1 MTLTLP
7 PTPYTL
13 HPTPYTLTAAEQ
25 QALTE
30 EFKMASLKALGGHWS
45 ATRVSKLLAQERALS
60 LLQLLRLH
68 RARDSVLLDEAK
80 LRGKLRGLLIA
91 YSARSLVQRGVKVGD
106 INTHTGDMRLA
117 AEAGLVKLRVLH
129 GCFDS
134 CAGHVD
140 VPGPGLLMIVAQSSV
155 PDRMSC
161 ILRLAAPVPFPA
173 SLASLRRHED
183 EQKMLLR
190 HRQPKEAAQLLIQ
203 DGEKLLGTLFLRC
216 LPTLH
221 YSVYPC

>member
-1 MTLTLP
+1 
-7 PTPYTL
+7 
-13 HPTPYTLTAAEQ
+13 
-25 QALTE
+25 
-30 EFKMASLKALGGHWS
+30 
-45 ATRVSKLLAQERALS
+45 

-80 LRGKLRGLLIA
+80 LRGKLRGLLID

-117 AEAGLVKLRVLH
+117 AEAGLVKLRVLQ

-173 SLASLRRHED
+173 SLASLRRHGD

-190 HRQPKEAAQLLIQ
+190 QRQPKEREVKNGTEISDCSQDDFPPLYIHGHNKAEEAAQLLIQ